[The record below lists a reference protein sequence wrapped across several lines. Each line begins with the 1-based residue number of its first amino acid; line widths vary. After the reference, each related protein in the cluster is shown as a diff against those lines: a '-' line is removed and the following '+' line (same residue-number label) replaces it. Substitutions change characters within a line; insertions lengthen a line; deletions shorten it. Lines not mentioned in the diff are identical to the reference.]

1 MDMGKNHHTPT
12 YLHLPTIHLNNLP
25 ISTLPPRLWTMDIK
39 ERFVNFNLVDLLGS
53 LVGFRLSAAA
63 VSHAASFVLYDD
75 KIDSLF
81 IIISPDDTFFFYRWF
96 VLPIL
101 WF

>member
-1 MDMGKNHHTPT
+1 
-12 YLHLPTIHLNNLP
+12 
-25 ISTLPPRLWTMDIK
+25 
-39 ERFVNFNLVDLLGS
+39 LLGS